1 MIELLPVL
9 QIANLAIQTARNQ
22 IPALQ
27 EHRERCN
34 LLVNRCERLLDEV
47 SAQYAVNQTA
57 LVQKKVVLLE
67 SYVLVLHRHA
77 NASFLYFSSSAC
89 LSVRDTITELAEKG
103 LAWRLIHQERMEK
116 ALVAAEGKL
125 IDAFFAFHVCS
136 YSWQFC
142 LKTQRMYSSGQ
153 T

>member
-1 MIELLPVL
+1 MSTFMIELLPVL

-22 IPALQ
+22 IPTLQ

-67 SYVLVLHRHA
+67 SYVLILLRRA
-77 NASFLYFSSSAC
+77 NASLYFSLGHVFPFEIQSQN
-89 LSVRDTITELAEKG
+89 LLKRDLPGALFIRSE
-103 LAWRLIHQERMEK
+103 WRRLLLR
-116 ALVAAEGKL
+116 
-125 IDAFFAFHVCS
+125 
-136 YSWQFC
+136 
-142 LKTQRMYSSGQ
+142 QREN
-153 T
+153 